1 MSSLRKRI
9 AACAKASA
17 NLLAQLNE
25 LDELREQVRKAERSL
40 AMPKP
45 LKRPVSISR
54 RVIAASANS
63 RQVRLSV

>member
-9 AACAKASA
+9 AAYANASA

-40 AMPKP
+40 AMLKP
-45 LKRPVSISR
+45 LKRPASISQ
-54 RVIAASANS
+54 RVLAASAAS
-63 RQVRLSV
+63 RQVRLPA